1 MAVVYVC
8 ELSVSVCERV
18 CGSVCSIQPNT
29 EAHCVVFP
37 TRQQILP
44 SSFLRGP
51 AHTLGSSRKTEEFH
65 DAQLYLA
72 FGQ

>member
-1 MAVVYVC
+1 MAGVYLC
-8 ELSVSVCERV
+8 KLSVCKRV

-37 TRQQILP
+37 TRQQISP
-44 SSFLRGP
+44 SSFLCGP

-65 DAQLYLA
+65 DAQLDVA